1 MLSDLQALLVQALRA
16 PDPAAALQAALA
28 RPGAAP
34 TDAERDL
41 LRSAAADGLRLTR
54 VLVRKLR
61 LQRLLA
67 GDPGALRACRDEP
80 ESFAR
85 RFAAYDA
92 AVPPT
97 ALFPSEE
104 AALWRGFS
112 GY

>member
-1 MLSDLQALLVQALRA
+1 MLSELQRLLVQALRA
-16 PDPAAALQAALA
+16 PDPAAALLAALA
-28 RPGAAP
+28 APGSGL
-34 TDAERDL
+34 TAEEQTL
-41 LRSAAADGLRLTR
+41 LRSAAGDGLRLTR

-67 GDPGALRACRDEP
+67 GDAAAARACRDEP
-80 ESFAR
+80 AVFAR

-104 AALWRGFS
+104 AALWRGFP
-112 GY
+112 GA